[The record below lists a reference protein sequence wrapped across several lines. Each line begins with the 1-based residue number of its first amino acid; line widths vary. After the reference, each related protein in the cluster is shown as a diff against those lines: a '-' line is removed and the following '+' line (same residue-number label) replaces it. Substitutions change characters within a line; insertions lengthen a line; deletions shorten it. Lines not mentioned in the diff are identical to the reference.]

1 MNISRI
7 LGIAVSTLILG
18 SGALFAQTA
27 PKAEDGKEKKPRVE
41 RPERPERETAA
52 MKEARAKD
60 FQFRVEMLNLMVKNG
75 KMEKAHAD
83 YLISRMRNEKAFKDA
98 NPEWV
103 KYEFRPMPAHFA
115 PGPQGFG
122 HGQMQGPRMAP
133 GHRMAPPHMKSGPGQ
148 KKENAP
154 KPQP

>member
-7 LGIAVSTLILG
+7 LCIAVSTLVLG

-27 PKAEDGKEKKPRVE
+27 PRTEDGKEKKPRAE
-41 RPERPERETAA
+41 RPERPERETAE
-52 MKEARAKD
+52 MKEARAKE
-60 FQFRVEMLNLMVKNG
+60 FQFRVEMLNLMAKNG

-83 YLISRMRNEKAFKDA
+83 YLISRLRNEKAFKDA

-103 KYEFRPMPAHFA
+103 KYEFHPMPHFA
-115 PGPQGFG
+115 PGAQGFG

-133 GHRMAPPHMKSGPGQ
+133 GQRMMPPHMKPGHGQ

-154 KPQP
+154 KP